1 MGRAYDGAMMTGSR
15 DGVKVG
21 IAPGLGAT
29 GITGHERVWSCVAS
43 ALDDIGA
50 LTTSGTPDVWFYSA
64 HSPKP
69 NLQGPSIAIAYE
81 AGWVVPGAYE
91 GYPQR
96 FVEEIDQ
103 GTRAGVTAADVIIT
117 GSRSARAEVLEAY
130 SIAPDLVE
138 FVPFGVDLRRFTPRK
153 R

>member
-81 AGWVVPGAYE
+81 AGWVVPGAYAE
-91 GYPQR
+91 VR
-96 FVEEIDQ
+96 CRAMR

-138 FVPFGVDLRRFTPRK
+138 VVPFGVDLRRFTPRK